1 MADGI
6 KFLVELD
13 GKTAGAADAVKGLKD
28 VEHAADGAGHSLAE
42 LGRKEFPNLTRDI
55 FKAEFA
61 LDALKEG
68 AHLALRG
75 IEALGDVIKETI
87 KNAAEEERTGAVFK
101 NMLGDDAEETLRYL
115 AKFADLTEFTGNQAK
130 EFGAELTRAG
140 YRGDKFHDALEGI
153 ADAAA
158 QSLHP
163 LEAAQDAASAF
174 AKMERTGKVDRRV
187 LAGLQ
192 LDPRELTDSLANALG
207 MSKEAVKKGLDEGTI
222 PAAAAFGAVLDGIA
236 KKTGKKAG
244 EAASDMAGKMESSLT
259 HLKDLPNRIM
269 MGVSESQGMKDLQ
282 VGLDKM
288 LETFNPDSET
298 GKAMI
303 AGLTDLIGEIGQAF
317 KNVDWKDV
325 GKDVQMLT
333 DDLKGLIG
341 PLAKTAGFIID
352 IYRALHEFGGRIG
365 EQAADRGLAYQR
377 EQFRTIKNRHLTGE
391 TESAEDRYDRVEVE
405 KKAKNDE
412 AYQQYLDSRPKEVA
426 GPLSSLPPA
435 PMLTSSAMPP
445 LPAAPAPMSSSK
457 ITTNH
462 IGAPQV
468 TVNLYGAHGNAQ
480 ETGQAVAEGAA
491 KGTSAAMTESL
502 QNFSS
507 VMERNAT
514 MSGLGP

>member
-1 MADGI
+1 MAGEGI
-6 KFLVELD
+6 KFLIQLD
-13 GKTAGAADAVKGLKD
+13 GKTAGAADAAKGLKD
-28 VEHAADGAGHSLAE
+28 VEHAADGANHSLGE

-68 AHLALRG
+68 ARLAMHG
-75 IEALGDVIKETI
+75 IEALGDVIAATI
-87 KNAAEEERTGAVFK
+87 KTAAEEERTGAVFK
-101 NMLGDDAEETLRYL
+101 NMLGDDAEGTLRYL
-115 AKFADLTEFTGNQAK
+115 EKFADLTEFTEDQAK

-163 LEAAQDAASAF
+163 LDAAQDAASAF

-192 LDPRELTDSLANALG
+192 LDPRELTDSLASALG

-244 EAASDMAGKMESSLT
+244 EAAIDMAGKMESSLT

-341 PLAKTAGFIID
+341 PLAKTAGFIVNV
-352 IYRALHEFGGRIG
+352 YEALHGMGTRIG
-365 EQAADRGLAYQR
+365 EALGERDLQYQR
-377 EQFRTIKNRHLTGE
+377 EQNRTIKNRHLTGE
-391 TESAEDRYDRVEVE
+391 IGAPEMEAAQAAD
-405 KKAKNDE
+405 KKKQNDANYE
-412 AYQQYLDSRPKEVA
+412 AAMARFTAQPV
-426 GPLSSLPPA
+426 LSS
-435 PMLTSSAMPP
+435 MPP
-445 LPAAPAPMSSSK
+445 LSAAAGGTSSSK
-457 ITTNH
+457 VTTNH